1 MLTKREF
8 IKNTAAM
15 VVATAIVPRDGSS
28 SVVVY
33 DERHPEARA
42 FAKKLGATHALAVQG
57 DAGRLWYDTL
67 RGLGARHIAGM
78 TTHTDLLILRTLARE
93 QGLKVCRSHRGSN
106 TRLVSWVLT

>member
-1 MLTKREF
+1 MLTKRDF
-8 IKNTAAM
+8 IKCTAAT
-15 VVATAIVPRDGSS
+15 VVATAIVPRGSGI
-28 SVVVY
+28 VVVY

-42 FAKKLGATHALAVQG
+42 FAKELNAHALPVRG

-67 RGLGARHIAGM
+67 RGLGARRIAGM
-78 TTHTDLLILRTLARE
+78 TTHTDLLILRTLARD

>member
-1 MLTKREF
+1 MRLNKREF
-8 IKNTAAM
+8 IKAAAAVAIIARLPNTA
-15 VVATAIVPRDGSS
+15 
-28 SVVVY
+28 VVVY

-42 FAKKLGATHALAVQG
+42 FAQESGGRALKIQG

-67 RGLGARHIAGM
+67 RSLKARQITGM

-93 QGLKVCRSHRGSN
+93 QGLKVCRTRRGSN

>member
-1 MLTKREF
+1 MLTKRDF
-8 IKNTAAM
+8 IKGTAAV
-15 VVATAIVPRDGSS
+15 VVATAVVTPGSS
-28 SVVVY
+28 TVVVY
-33 DERHPEARA
+33 DERHSEARA
-42 FAKKLGATHALAVQG
+42 FAEEFGGHALKVQG

-67 RGLGARHIAGM
+67 RGLGARQIAGM

>member
-8 IKNTAAM
+8 IKATAA
-15 VVATAIVPRDGSS
+15 VAIVAAIRPQSA
-28 SVVVY
+28 VVVY

-42 FAKKLGATHALAVQG
+42 FARGLGAVPLRG

-67 RGLGARHIAGM
+67 RRLKPRRIVGM

-93 QGLKVCRSHRGSN
+93 QGLKVCLTQRGSN
-106 TRLVSWVLT
+106 TRLISWVLS